1 MANPNINDKELSKFR
16 LSTPRND
23 VYVATDIQTEDP
35 LATVEWSRN
44 DLELQKFTNTWAV
57 RVVLT
62 I

>member
-35 LATVEWSRN
+35 LATVE
-44 DLELQKFTNTWAV
+44 
-57 RVVLT
+57 
-62 I
+62 